1 MCVRLRANQRHTVPF
16 LLFPASVCIIT
27 TTAVAPPPRPLFPS
41 HASPGIP
48 SPLRSPMMDPYY
60 GKARKPYVPIDTC
73 SPGGTWVEERRYNRV
88 RPTVTGA
95 AAAAMEPGASGASS
109 PGADSL
115 TAADRRPRR
124 VLCGNWQEE
133 DALERDL
140 LAIQEAQL
148 QQQHKQAGG
157 ELLTSSSAPV
167 QHMQTF
173 LKSGWNPTATMEVIT
188 EKPNGIYTGGH
199 TSTPYLTCDS
209 RHPAMR
215 SLDSTYRVEFS
226 STSSNV
232 ASLRRPDLGVR
243 SQRLMEQARVA
254 AKEMQAASLR
264 ARQEQQQLRE
274 ASMKWMS
281 RSCGPNVSEYRAT
294 MCDENEVLPIVE
306 ELSQDYL
313 SDEPITL
320 YTGNPNTGKTME
332 VHGKTPVDPVSS
344 SRFGKHTHFSE
355 FKYAY

>member
-1 MCVRLRANQRHTVPF
+1 M
-16 LLFPASVCIIT
+16 ID
-27 TTAVAPPPRPLFPS
+27 PS
-41 HASPGIP
+41 Y
-48 SPLRSPMMDPYY
+48 D
-60 GKARKPYVPIDTC
+60 KARKPYVPIDTC
-73 SPGGTWVEERRYNRV
+73 SPGGTWVEERRYNHV

-95 AAAAMEPGASGASS
+95 ATAATETDARGASLRTAE
-109 PGADSL
+109 SL
-115 TAADRRPRR
+115 TAADRRPCR

-140 LAIQEAQL
+140 LAIQEAQQQL
-148 QQQHKQAGG
+148 QQSRVDG
-157 ELLTSSSAPV
+157 EPLTSSSAPV

-173 LKSGWNPTATMEVIT
+173 LKSGWSPAATMEVIT
-188 EKPNGIYTGGH
+188 QKPNGIYTGGH

-215 SLDSTYRVEFS
+215 DLKSTYRVDFS
-226 STSSNV
+226 STSSDV

-243 SQRLMEQARVA
+243 SQRLMEQTRAA
-254 AKEMQAASLR
+254 AKEMQAANVR
-264 ARQEQQQLRE
+264 AHQEQLLLRE

-281 RSCGPNVSEYRAT
+281 RSSGPNISEYRAT
-294 MCDENEVLPIVE
+294 MCDENEVLPVVE
-306 ELSQDYL
+306 ELSQEYL

-320 YTGNPNTGKTME
+320 YTGNPKTGKTMV

-344 SRFGKHTHFSE
+344 SRFGKHSHFTE

>member
-1 MCVRLRANQRHTVPF
+1 
-16 LLFPASVCIIT
+16 
-27 TTAVAPPPRPLFPS
+27 
-41 HASPGIP
+41 
-48 SPLRSPMMDPYY
+48 MMDPYY

-95 AAAAMEPGASGASS
+95 AAASMEADASGASS
-109 PGADSL
+109 PNADTL

-133 DALERDL
+133 DALERDM

-148 QQQHKQAGG
+148 QQTQSEAGN
-157 ELLTSSSAPV
+157 EPPASSSAPV
-167 QHMQTF
+167 QHMQRF
-173 LKSGWNPTATMEVIT
+173 LQSGWNPTATMEVIT
-188 EKPNGIYTGGH
+188 AKPNGFYSGGH

-209 RHPAMR
+209 RHPTMR
-215 SLDSTYRVEFS
+215 NLDSTYRVDFNH
-226 STSSNV
+226 TSSNV
-232 ASLRRPDLGVR
+232 ASLRRPELGVR
-243 SQRLMEQARVA
+243 SQRLMEQVRVA
-254 AKEMQAASLR
+254 AKAMQDANLR
-264 ARQEQQQLRE
+264 TRQEQQQLRE
-274 ASMKWMS
+274 GSMKGMS
-281 RSCGPNVSEYRAT
+281 RSYGPNVSEYRAT
-294 MCDENEVLPIVE
+294 MCDENEVLPVVE

-320 YTGNPNTGKTME
+320 YTGNPNTGKTMT
-332 VHGKTPVDPVSS
+332 VHGKTPVDPMSS